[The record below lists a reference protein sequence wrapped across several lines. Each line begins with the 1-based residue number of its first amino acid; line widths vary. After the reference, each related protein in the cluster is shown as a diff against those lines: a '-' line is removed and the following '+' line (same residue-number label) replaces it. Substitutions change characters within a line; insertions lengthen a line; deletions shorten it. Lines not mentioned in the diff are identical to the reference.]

1 MGGSLSFDFDA
12 SRVKSEME
20 EQPGG
25 SKSECVKP
33 AAWVNHVLVIV
44 SNRFGIER
52 VSEEYFK
59 VIKKYMKLSSFVGL
73 VGGKPRFAYYFVGH
87 LERPAENEKA
97 LARLYNGHGSSLEKK
112 EKDEADRL
120 VFLDPHYVS
129 PQVNPTTNIAAQEPY
144 YHCSFPA
151 RSIHMSQLDPCM
163 SFGFLLKSQA
173 EFTQFSNEIANGLR
187 EDGDV
192 SIFHLQDK
200 LDISLRSIV
209 SISTSQMFSQ

>member
-1 MGGSLSFDFDA
+1 MSFDFDA
-12 SRVKSEME
+12 SRLSKRQSENSSLHTE
-20 EQPGG
+20 
-25 SKSECVKP
+25 SKSESTKP
-33 AAWVNHVLVIV
+33 PVWINHVLVIV

-97 LARLYNGHGSSLEKK
+97 IARLYNELDGQLERK

-129 PQVNPTTNIAAQEPY
+129 PQVNPKANIAA
-144 YHCSFPA
+144 
-151 RSIHMSQLDPCM
+151 
-163 SFGFLLKSQA
+163 
-173 EFTQFSNEIANGLR
+173 
-187 EDGDV
+187 
-192 SIFHLQDK
+192 
-200 LDISLRSIV
+200 
-209 SISTSQMFSQ
+209 

>member
-1 MGGSLSFDFDA
+1 MTNSDQQEGYEVIQEELDLLGSGVGGSMSFDFEA
-12 SRVKSEME
+12 SRMKSEVQ

-25 SKSECVKP
+25 SKSEFAKP
-33 AAWVNHVLVIV
+33 APWVNHVLVIV

-97 LARLYNGHGSSLEKK
+97 LARLYNELDGLIEKRA
-112 EKDEADRL
+112 KDEADRL

-129 PQVNPTTNIAAQEPY
+129 P
-144 YHCSFPA
+144 
-151 RSIHMSQLDPCM
+151 
-163 SFGFLLKSQA
+163 
-173 EFTQFSNEIANGLR
+173 
-187 EDGDV
+187 
-192 SIFHLQDK
+192 
-200 LDISLRSIV
+200 
-209 SISTSQMFSQ
+209 